1 MHAYIHHSHPF
12 APPSRRKTTV
22 VAEDHEE
29 FRRTLELLGDL
40 LEEERGE
47 RHVPALPPHSSR
59 EEWSRV
65 LVFRARRHLE
75 RDFFNHMQVHAS
87 CGCVAGRM
95 NGRMIIFFS

>member
-1 MHAYIHHSHPF
+1 M
-12 APPSRRKTTV
+12 

-47 RHVPALPPHSSR
+47 RHVPALPPHSAR

-65 LVFRARRHLE
+65 LVFRTRRHLE
-75 RDFFNHMQVHAS
+75 RDFFSHMQVRA
-87 CGCVAGRM
+87 CVCACVAAPPSAVAELGHR
-95 NGRMIIFFS
+95 IDPP